1 MSFYQTARAGSSRAR
16 RASRLLSEILAG
28 SPGVALRTWDGHE
41 TGPST
46 SQATIVV
53 RSPRAL
59 AWLFRSPGQ
68 LGLARAYVAGDLDV
82 EGDIYYVLGLPQRL
96 GQLDLSVRHWLAA
109 LRLAAPALLHG
120 LEAPEEEADLH
131 GPRHSLARDRAAIS
145 HHYDISNQFYEL
157 VLGPSMTYS
166 CAYWKPGV
174 KTLEEA
180 QQAKH
185 DLIAAKLRLA
195 PGVRLL
201 DLGCGWGTLARH
213 AAQNYGATVVGV
225 TLSAQQVGWAW
236 RAQGTGARNGAGT
249 VTIRLQDYREVN
261 DGPYDAISSVG
272 MFEHVGRS
280 RLQTYFG
287 RLYDLLA
294 PGGRLLNHAI
304 SALPVSRA
312 RQPALAFPSIVP
324 RWLLR
329 RRFGFDRDS
338 FIDRYVFPD
347 GELIELGEVVT
358 AMQLAGFEVLHV
370 ESLREHYGPTLRAW
384 VANLE
389 RNWDKAVA
397 AVGER
402 RARTWQL
409 YMAASA
415 LTFETA
421 RTSVHQVLGQKPPV
435 PSLAGER

>member
-1 MSFYQTARAGSSRAR
+1 LTSYQAAEARRSEAR
-16 RASRLLSEILAG
+16 RANRLLSEVLAR
-28 SPGVALRTWDGHE
+28 SSGVAVRTWDGHE
-41 TGPST
+41 AGPKGA
-46 SQATIVV
+46 QATIVV

-68 LGLARAYVAGDLDV
+68 LGLGRAYVAGDLDI
-82 EGDIYYVLGLPQRL
+82 EGDIYYILDLPQRL
-96 GQLDLSVRHWLAA
+96 GQLNLSGRHWLAA
-109 LRLAAPALLHG
+109 LRLAVPSLLRG
-120 LEAPEEEADLH
+120 LETPEGEADLH

-157 VLGPSMTYS
+157 VLGPTMTYS
-166 CAYWKPGV
+166 CAYWRPGV
-174 KTLEEA
+174 KTLDEA
-180 QQAKH
+180 QEAKH
-185 DLIAAKLRLA
+185 DLIAAKLDLA
-195 PGVRLL
+195 PGMRLL
-201 DLGCGWGTLARH
+201 DVGCGWGTLARH
-213 AAQNYGATVVGV
+213 AAQHYGVTAVGI
-225 TLSAQQVGWAW
+225 TLSAQQVDWAW
-236 RAQGTGARNGAGT
+236 RALATGATSGARA
-249 VTIRLQDYREVN
+249 VTIRLQDYREVS

-304 SALPVSRA
+304 SALPMTRA
-312 RQPALAFPSIVP
+312 RLPALTFPSLVP
-324 RWLLR
+324 HWLLR
-329 RRFGFDRDS
+329 RRSGFDRDS

-397 AVGER
+397 AAGER
-402 RARTWQL
+402 RARIWHL

-415 LTFETA
+415 LTFETS
-421 RTSVHQVLGQKPPV
+421 RTSVHQVLGQKPLN
-435 PSLAGER
+435 PSLAGKR